1 MKALR
6 LKQRLREQPWMQPIR
21 LANLKRRQRHG
32 LFPDWRALLGEDWP
46 RFEAVRD
53 AARADANAPRVL
65 IATSVGVHAASS
77 IFDSYLG
84 VALTARG
91 ARCDVALCDAVLP
104 ACLGADYT
112 WYPNPEHFAARGSR
126 DDLCT
131 ACLAPAEKLFG
142 VEGLGL
148 TVHRYGA
155 LLTEADWA
163 YARSLAQNTAPES
176 VGGLT
181 LDGLAVGEAAL
192 SGALRFFARGELED
206 GKAQGAIV
214 KRYFEAA
221 CLSLFAMRR
230 LLARERYDVVI
241 GHHGI
246 YVPQALVADA
256 SREAG
261 VRFVAWNPAYR
272 EGCFIFSHGETYH
285 RAMLSEPASV
295 WEDIDFNDD
304 KRRKLVGYLYD
315 REKGTQ
321 DWIAFHRADAAE
333 SGNVTASIGLDPA
346 KPVIALYTSVVW
358 DAQLHYRQRAFKSQV
373 EWVMKTIAHFAGRDD
388 VQLAIRGH
396 PAEVTGSLPSR
407 QPIVDE
413 IKLAYPE
420 LPKTIALISPGSNVS
435 TYRLAA
441 ASDAA
446 IIYATKTGIEL
457 AARGIPVIVAGE
469 AWIRGKGIGFDCDDA
484 EAYERLLA
492 VLPFGKRLEK
502 ERTARAQKYAYHFFF
517 RRMIPMPGLRRTRMP
532 GVPYEIAPLDI
543 GLFAQ
548 GASAALD
555 CVCNG
560 LLKGAPFVFEVDA
573 GASAP

>member
-1 MKALR
+1 
-6 LKQRLREQPWMQPIR
+6 
-21 LANLKRRQRHG
+21 
-32 LFPDWRALLGEDWP
+32 
-46 RFEAVRD
+46 
-53 AARADANAPRVL
+53 
-65 IATSVGVHAASS
+65 
-77 IFDSYLG
+77 
-84 VALTARG
+84 
-91 ARCDVALCDAVLP
+91 
-104 ACLGADYT
+104 
-112 WYPNPEHFAARGSR
+112 
-126 DDLCT
+126 
-131 ACLAPAEKLFG
+131 
-142 VEGLGL
+142 
-148 TVHRYGA
+148 VHRYGA
-155 LLTEADWA
+155 LLTDADRA

-206 GKAQGAIV
+206 GKAQGAIL

-256 SREAG
+256 SREAK

-295 WEDIDFNDD
+295 WEHIDFDD
-304 KRRKLVGYLYD
+304 DRRRELIGYLYD

-321 DWIAFHRADAAE
+321 DWIAFHPADAVE
-333 SGNVTASIGLDPA
+333 SGSVIASIGLDPA
-346 KPVIALYTSVVW
+346 KPVIALLTSVVW
-358 DAQLHYRQRAFKSQV
+358 DAQLHYRQRAFRSQV
-373 EWVMKTIAHFAGRDD
+373 EWVLTTIAHFAGRKD
-388 VQLAIRGH
+388 VQLAIRVH
-396 PAEVTGSLPSR
+396 PAEVSASLPSR
-407 QPIVDE
+407 QPIIDE
-413 IKLAYPE
+413 IKSVYPR
-420 LPKTIALISPGSNVS
+420 LPKTIALISPSANVS

-469 AWIRGKGIGFDCDDA
+469 AWIRGKGIGFNCDHA
-484 EAYERLLA
+484 EAYERMLTS
-492 VLPFGKRLEK
+492 LPFGKRLDD

-517 RRMIPMPGLRRTRMP
+517 RRMIPMPGLQR
-532 GVPYEIAPLDI
+532 GSVQGAPYEIGPVKI
-543 GLFAQ
+543 GSFAKS
-548 GASAALD
+548 ASAALD
-555 CVCNG
+555 CVCDG
-560 LLKGAPFVFEVDA
+560 LLKGTPFIFER
-573 GASAP
+573 GASGNANGTPEPD